1 MRKLTIKDNKNMAI
15 AVYQEI
21 QRSEDSKYDHRLHG
35 VLLAINGFDCYTIG
49 NIFGQD
55 STTVQRWINNF
66 NKKGFSGLA
75 EGERSGR
82 PKSLTEKQWE
92 ELGKD
97 LRKLPSEFKYHQ
109 VSWDGKLMAAHLKK
123 KFKIEL
129 GVRQCQRIFN
139 MMGFRLRKPR
149 PIIANANPQAQR
161 AFKKT
166 SGNGKEQKK

>member
-1 MRKLTIKDNKNMAI
+1 MKKLTVKDKKNMAI

-35 VLLAINGFDCYTIG
+35 VLMAIKGYDCYTVAD
-49 NIFGQD
+49 IFGQNP
-55 STTVQRWINNF
+55 TTIQRWVNNF
-66 NKKGFSGLA
+66 NKNGFAGLS

-82 PKSLTEKQWE
+82 PKSLTEEQWD
-92 ELGKD
+92 ELSKD
-97 LRKLPSEFKYHQ
+97 LRKRPNDFKYNQ
-109 VSWDGKLMAAHLKK
+109 VSWDGKLMASHLKK
-123 KFKIEL
+123 KFEIEL

-149 PIIANANPQAQR
+149 PVIANANPQAQK

-166 SGNGKEQKK
+166 SVNG

>member
-1 MRKLTIKDNKNMAI
+1 MKKLIVKDKKNMAI
-15 AVYQEI
+15 AVYQAI

-35 VLLAINGFDCYTIG
+35 VLMTIKGYDCYTVAD
-49 NIFGQD
+49 IFGQD
-55 STTVQRWINNF
+55 PTTIQRWVNNF
-66 NKKGFSGLA
+66 NKKGFAGLT
-75 EGERSGR
+75 EGDRTGR
-82 PKSLTEKQWE
+82 PKRLTLKQWD

-97 LRKLPSEFKYHQ
+97 LRKLPIEYKYNQ
-109 VSWDGKLMAAHLKK
+109 VSWDGKLMATHLKK

-149 PIIANANPQAQR
+149 PVIANANPQAQK

-166 SGNGKEQKK
+166 SVNDKE

>member
-1 MRKLTIKDNKNMAI
+1 MKKLTVKDKKNMAI

-21 QRSEDSKYDHRLHG
+21 QRSEDSKYTHRLHG
-35 VLLAINGFDCYTIG
+35 VLMAIKGYDCYAIADV
-49 NIFGQD
+49 FGQD
-55 STTVQRWINNF
+55 PTTIQRWVNNF
-66 NKKGFSGLA
+66 NEKGFAGLT

-82 PKSLTEKQWE
+82 PKRLTEKQWN

-97 LRKLPSEFKYHQ
+97 LRKQPIQFKYNQ
-109 VSWDGKLMAAHLKK
+109 VSWDGKLMATHLKK

-149 PIIANANPQAQR
+149 PVIANANPQDQKAL
-161 AFKKT
+161 KKT
-166 SGNGKEQKK
+166 PVNGEE